1 MINIREQR
9 NDMEETIGTETNERV
24 NKLLSE
30 LADLINDGNKYG
42 RIISLSLSLIKYAI
56 GNRKTINMYIESK
69 KTSKYILDELMYKD
83 ILEVINKRRDKDLIM
98 YLESLKV
105 SNKQLNLKCNSSIT
119 LNDEV
124 ASILNVGGIDL
135 LYTVVILILKSK

>member
-1 MINIREQR
+1 
-9 NDMEETIGTETNERV
+9 MEETIGTETNERV